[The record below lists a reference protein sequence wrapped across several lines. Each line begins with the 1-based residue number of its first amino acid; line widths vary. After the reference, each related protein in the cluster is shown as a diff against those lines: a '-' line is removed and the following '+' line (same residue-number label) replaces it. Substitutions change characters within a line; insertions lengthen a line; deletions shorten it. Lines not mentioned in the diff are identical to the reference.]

1 MSDNTLDGAIRADAD
16 VSRGRTYLPPT
27 ARLAMAGGVS
37 VAVLGFMVW
46 GLWPSAPKSPPVQSF
61 NQTEGRP
68 WVQPAF
74 PAASPPPIAPAAAS
88 PTQLGAARAD
98 TPPGPTA
105 APEARPMGFWQNPE
119 VVQSTEQAAQH
130 AASQATQQGAGG
142 GDSGNASGVDP
153 KRAGVSRQQVAAGIT
168 ARATVGKPFDL
179 SFLLK
184 RNTIFHCLPEQ
195 PLDSEIAGP
204 IGCMVTEDVHS
215 ADGSVVL
222 IEAGSTVDGEVIR
235 SPTLGSKRM
244 ALEFDEIMTLKGIPI
259 YLSAAAGDTLGTV
272 GVDGYVNEHL
282 WQKIKGAV
290 LLSMVEIGGNVAAN
304 ESAQGGTV
312 NLSTGANYG
321 QSLAQQMLAHD
332 INIPPT
338 LYRNQAQPLTVI
350 VRQDIPMDDAYRLVL
365 RGNRG

>member
-1 MSDNTLDGAIRADAD
+1 
-16 VSRGRTYLPPT
+16 
-27 ARLAMAGGVS
+27 
-37 VAVLGFMVW
+37 
-46 GLWPSAPKSPPVQSF
+46 
-61 NQTEGRP
+61 
-68 WVQPAF
+68 
-74 PAASPPPIAPAAAS
+74 
-88 PTQLGAARAD
+88 
-98 TPPGPTA
+98 
-105 APEARPMGFWQNPE
+105 MGFWQNPA
-119 VVQSTEQAAQH
+119 VVQSTEQVAQH
-130 AASQATQQGAGG
+130 SASQATQQGAGDG
-142 GDSGNASGVDP
+142 GASAAGP
-153 KRAGVSRQQVAAGIT
+153 ERAGVSRQQVAAGIT
-168 ARATVGKPFDL
+168 ARATVGKPFNL
-179 SFLLK
+179 SFLLR

-204 IGCMVTEDVHS
+204 IGCMVTENVYS

-235 SPTLGSKRM
+235 GPALGSKRM

-272 GVDGYVNEHL
+272 GVNGYVNEHL

-290 LLSMVEIGGNVAAN
+290 LLSLVEIGGNVAAN

-332 INIPPT
+332 IDIQPT

-350 VRQDIPMDDAYRLVL
+350 VRQDIPMDDAYRLTL
-365 RGNRG
+365 RGNGR